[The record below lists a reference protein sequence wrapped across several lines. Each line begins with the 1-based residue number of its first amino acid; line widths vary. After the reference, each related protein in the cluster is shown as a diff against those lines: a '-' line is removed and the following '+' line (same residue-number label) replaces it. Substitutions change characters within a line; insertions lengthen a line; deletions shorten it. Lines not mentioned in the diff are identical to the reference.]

1 MAGYT
6 GTFKRK
12 EVKYRLSAAQAAQ
25 IKQALA
31 AHMEPDAYGQTAIA
45 SRYYDTAH
53 RDMISRSLEK
63 PLYKEKLR
71 LRSYGQP
78 TAESAVFVELKKKHD
93 GIVYKR
99 RIAASQGAAQM
110 LMDGHP
116 YETALAMY
124 PLADEALKAE
134 ARTVA
139 SFQTAAEICA
149 CVRRNGPLFP
159 SMDILVK
166 RVAWAPLPDARGAAA
181 EGVRITFDEDIRYR
195 DLMGADVPTEVP
207 LLEPG
212 EAIMEVKVP
221 GAYPLWLVDALN
233 ACRALPT
240 SFSKYGEAYLTCAG
254 TKVPQAYRQQAAYD
268 ARLVAP
274 AAAATAREAGHA
286 AVGLTAEPAITTRPA
301 GERRTAAEGTHPAHG
316 THARRAM
323 NLPEIVAS
331 A

>member
-1 MAGYT
+1 MAEYT

-12 EVKYRLSAAQAAQ
+12 EVKYRLSAEQAAQ
-25 IKQALA
+25 IKGLLA
-31 AHMEPDAYGQTAIA
+31 AYMAPDAYGQTAIT
-45 SRYYDTAH
+45 SRYYDTAR

-71 LRSYGQP
+71 LRIYGEATP
-78 TAESAVFVELKKKHD
+78 ESAVFVELKKKHD

-99 RIAASQGAAQM
+99 RIAASQGTACM
-110 LMDGHP
+110 LMEGHP

-134 ARTVA
+134 ARTPA

-149 CVRRNGPLFP
+149 CVKRNGPLLP

-166 RVAWAPLPDARGAAA
+166 RIAWAPLPNARGAQAQ
-181 EGVRITFDEDIRYR
+181 GVRITFDESIRYR
-195 DLMGADVPTEVP
+195 DLMDADARKEVP

-233 ACRALPT
+233 ACRVLPT
-240 SFSKYGEAYLTCAG
+240 SFSKYGEAYLACAE
-254 TKVPQAYRQQAAYD
+254 TQ
-268 ARLVAP
+268 
-274 AAAATAREAGHA
+274 T
-286 AVGLTAEPAITTRPA
+286 
-301 GERRTAAEGTHPAHG
+301 RRTID
-316 THARRAM
+316 
-323 NLPEIVAS
+323 LPEIVAS